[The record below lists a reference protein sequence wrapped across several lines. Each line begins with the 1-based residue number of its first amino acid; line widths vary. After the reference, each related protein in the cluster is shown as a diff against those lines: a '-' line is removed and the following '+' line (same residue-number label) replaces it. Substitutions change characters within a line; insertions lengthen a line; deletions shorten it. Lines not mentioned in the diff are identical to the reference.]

1 MADYANSTLS
11 TTTTSTTAPSASCL
25 VSLCPRSENDS
36 LCVCALL
43 LRLSAPSTDRY
54 LRLKSFQRFTETW
67 ALLERC
73 AAAGLFA
80 PRSEGGIFAPTAA
93 EDLAKGARP
102 LRVCSLGGGPG
113 YELLA
118 YDWFARYWMQVGGKT
133 KLLSWPSGG
142 SAFVW

>member
-1 MADYANSTLS
+1 MDSQVFSGCTTPPVTLYLVS
-11 TTTTSTTAPSASCL
+11 LRPGLRKTPCACTTTSS
-25 VSLCPRSENDS
+25 
-36 LCVCALL
+36 VC
-43 LRLSAPSTDRY
+43 TMKYRY

-118 YDWFARYWMQVGGKT
+118 YDWFARYWVQV
-133 KLLSWPSGG
+133 SNEA
-142 SAFVW
+142 AFAELT